1 MEITSLDLS
10 ILEEEFKYL
19 EDGHVQ
25 KVYQRGEDLTLEIY
39 VPGDEKKRLII
50 GTDKAFISKYK
61 RDNPM
66 KPPGFCME
74 LRKHMGKIDRIEQK
88 GFDRI
93 LVIQSGDTK
102 LICELFGRGNYIL
115 TKEDKIIGALREE
128 KWADREIRV
137 GLEYEFP
144 EPADDPRGED
154 YIDMLEEGEIV
165 RRLASDLSLGGTYA
179 EEICHRLGLEKDM
192 EVGKLDIQQKKDLK
206 EEIGKFLDPELSPV
220 LYIDELPKRATPFPL
235 ETYSSFEKEH
245 FDTFSEALDEFYY
258 RKKTLKEKKR
268 KRDKYQEELEGLK
281 QKKEQQ
287 ERKIQGLKKS
297 SEQNRHNAELIYENY
312 NELQEAKEA
321 IEKGIETQGWDE
333 TEEKLRESENDQA
346 SNIKT
351 LNQQDDF
358 FSYDLGDQSLKIYL
372 FQDLEATASGY
383 YDKAKNSEEK
393 MGSAEKALENTRKEI
408 ESLGEED
415 IELEEVME
423 DKSEKRSKKW
433 FEKYRWFY
441 SSDGFLVCIGKDA
454 QTNEMLVKKHMDS
467 EDLYLHSDFDGAPSV
482 VIKDGQEA
490 PESTLKEAGR
500 AAVTFT
506 KAWKAGIGA
515 ADVYYVDPDQVTKDP
530 ESGEYLSKG
539 AFVIRGDREYLRNVK
554 IDAAVGPYE
563 VEEGL
568 YVPMCGPKDAVEE
581 NCPEFVELRPGHEKK
596 SEVAKSIRANLEDY
610 DLDVDYLVRCLPPG
624 KSELAS

>member
-39 VPGDEKKRLII
+39 VPGDEKKRLIV
-50 GTDKAFISKYK
+50 GTEKAFISKYK

-93 LVIQSGDTK
+93 LVIQSRDTK

-115 TKEDKIIGALREE
+115 TNEDKIIGALREE

-154 YIDMLEEGEIV
+154 YIDMLEEGELV

-179 EEICHRLGLEKDM
+179 EEICHRLGLEKDL
-192 EVGKLDIQQKKDLK
+192 EVGKLDGQQKKDLK

-220 LYIDELPKRATPFPL
+220 LYIDELPKRSAPFPL

-245 FDTFSEALDEFYY
+245 FDTFSKALDEFYY

-281 QKKEQQ
+281 QKKDQQ

-297 SEQNRHNAELIYENY
+297 SEQNRRKAELIYENY

-358 FSYDLGDQSLKIYL
+358 FSYDLDDQSLKIYL

-383 YDKAKNSEEK
+383 YDKAKNSEQK
-393 MGSAEKALENTRKEI
+393 MESAEKALENTKKEI

-441 SSDGFLVCIGKDA
+441 SRDGFLVCIGKDA

-467 EDLYLHSDFDGAPSV
+467 NDLYLHSDFDGAPSV
-482 VIKDGQEA
+482 VIKEGQEA

-515 ADVYYVDPDQVTKDP
+515 ADVYYVDPDQVTRDP

-563 VEEGL
+563 IEEGL
-568 YVPMCGPKDAVEE
+568 YVPVCGPKDAVEE
-581 NCPEFVELRPGHEKK
+581 NCPEFIELRPGHEKK

>member
-50 GTDKAFISKYK
+50 GTEKAFISKYK

-179 EEICHRLGLEKDM
+179 EEICHRLGLEKSM
-192 EVGKLDIQQKKDLK
+192 EVGKLDNQQKKDLN

-235 ETYSSFEKEH
+235 ETYSSFDKEH

-287 ERKIQGLKKS
+287 ERKIRGLKKS
-297 SEQNRHNAELIYENY
+297 SEQNRRNAELIYENY

>member
-39 VPGDEKKRLII
+39 VPGDEKKRLIV
-50 GTDKAFISKYK
+50 GTEKAFISKYK

-93 LVIQSGDTK
+93 LVIQSRDTK

-115 TKEDKIIGALREE
+115 TNEDKIIGALREE

-154 YIDMLEEGEIV
+154 YIDMLEEGELV

-179 EEICHRLGLEKDM
+179 EEICHRLGLEKDL
-192 EVGKLDIQQKKDLK
+192 EVGKLDGQQKKDLK

-220 LYIDELPKRATPFPL
+220 LYIDELPKRSAPFPL

-245 FDTFSEALDEFYY
+245 FDTFSKALDEFYY

-281 QKKEQQ
+281 QKKDQQ

-297 SEQNRHNAELIYENY
+297 SEQNRRNAELIYENY

-358 FSYDLGDQSLKIYL
+358 FSYDLDDQSLKIYL

-383 YDKAKNSEEK
+383 YDKAKNSEQK
-393 MGSAEKALENTRKEI
+393 MESAEKALENTKKEI

-441 SSDGFLVCIGKDA
+441 SRDGFLVCIGKDA

-467 EDLYLHSDFDGAPSV
+467 NDLYLHSDFDGAPSV
-482 VIKDGQEA
+482 VIKEGQEA

-515 ADVYYVDPDQVTKDP
+515 ADVYYVDPDQVTRDP

-563 VEEGL
+563 IEEGL
-568 YVPMCGPKDAVEE
+568 YVPVCGPKDAVEE
-581 NCPEFVELRPGHEKK
+581 NCPEFIELRPGHEKK